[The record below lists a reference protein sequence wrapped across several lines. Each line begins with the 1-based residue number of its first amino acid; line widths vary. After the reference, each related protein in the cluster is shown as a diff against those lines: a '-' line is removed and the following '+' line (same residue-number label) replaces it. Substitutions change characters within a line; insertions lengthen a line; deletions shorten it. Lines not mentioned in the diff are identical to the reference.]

1 MPINR
6 AFQRLKKQRKDGF
19 TKEMNHMAYCQRCG
33 EYCQD
38 HYTYCKRCYFELG
51 QPFGKAIERPHKCRK
66 CGCTIYGR
74 YNYCLSCAQK
84 KGFINKSNY

>member
-6 AFQRLKKQRKDGF
+6 TFQRLKKPRKDGF
-19 TKEMNHMAYCQRCG
+19 VKEVTTMAYCQRCG

-51 QPFGKAIERPHKCRK
+51 QHLDVMHATIHKDRTSDTRSFNCRVVH
-66 CGCTIYGR
+66 
-74 YNYCLSCAQK
+74 
-84 KGFINKSNY
+84 

>member
-1 MPINR
+1 MS
-6 AFQRLKKQRKDGF
+6 
-19 TKEMNHMAYCQRCG
+19 YCQRCG

-38 HYTYCKRCYFELG
+38 HYTYCKKCYFELG

-66 CGCTIYGR
+66 CGGTIYGR

-84 KGFINKSNY
+84 KGFIKSSY

>member
-6 AFQRLKKQRKDGF
+6 AFQRLKKPRKDGF
-19 TKEMNHMAYCQRCG
+19 TKEVTTMAYCQ
-33 EYCQD
+33 
-38 HYTYCKRCYFELG
+38 RCYFELG
-51 QPFGKAIERPHKCRK
+51 QPFGKAVERPHKCRK
-66 CGCTIYGR
+66 CGGTIYGR

>member
-1 MPINR
+1 
-6 AFQRLKKQRKDGF
+6 
-19 TKEMNHMAYCQRCG
+19 MAYCQRCG

-84 KGFINKSNY
+84 KVLLINQIIKIIKRLSFEDWR

>member
-1 MPINR
+1 
-6 AFQRLKKQRKDGF
+6 
-19 TKEMNHMAYCQRCG
+19 MAYCQRCG

-38 HYTYCKRCYFELG
+38 HYTYCKRCYFE
-51 QPFGKAIERPHKCRK
+51 GKAIERPHKCRK
-66 CGCTIYGR
+66 CGGTIYGR

>member
-1 MPINR
+1 
-6 AFQRLKKQRKDGF
+6 
-19 TKEMNHMAYCQRCG
+19 MAYCQRCG

-66 CGCTIYGR
+66 CGGTIYGR

-84 KGFINKSNY
+84 KVSLINKIIKIIKRESMDFLLVIRWKERRE

>member
-1 MPINR
+1 
-6 AFQRLKKQRKDGF
+6 
-19 TKEMNHMAYCQRCG
+19 MAYCQRCG

-51 QPFGKAIERPHKCRK
+51 QPFGKAVERPHKCRK

-74 YNYCLSCAQK
+74 YNY
-84 KGFINKSNY
+84 